1 MPGKPMISLKY
12 SWTFILLAW
21 SLTGRAQVI
30 SQQQAGDALKEAL
43 SAGTQQ
49 ATARLA
55 ALNGYYG
62 NPLIRILMPDE
73 AKPVVNAL
81 QRVGLGYM
89 VDSAVLAM
97 NRAAEHAAT
106 KAAPI
111 FLNAIKHLQLQ
122 DALQILKG
130 SDTAATAYLRKT
142 TYTDLKRAFQPVID
156 SSLQQTGATS
166 WWEKMFT
173 AYNKIPFTRK
183 INPNLSEYVT
193 DKALQGLFLTIGQE
207 EKNIRAHPEQQASA
221 LIRNIFGAVSSGR

>member
-1 MPGKPMISLKY
+1 MISLKY

-81 QRVGLGYM
+81 QRVGMGYM

-97 NRAAEHAAT
+97 NRA
-106 KAAPI
+106 
-111 FLNAIKHLQLQ
+111 
-122 DALQILKG
+122 
-130 SDTAATAYLRKT
+130 
-142 TYTDLKRAFQPVID
+142 
-156 SSLQQTGATS
+156 
-166 WWEKMFT
+166 
-173 AYNKIPFTRK
+173 
-183 INPNLSEYVT
+183 
-193 DKALQGLFLTIGQE
+193 
-207 EKNIRAHPEQQASA
+207 
-221 LIRNIFGAVSSGR
+221 